1 MLIVNN
7 AHTWG
12 IQIRFS
18 VIIRIIDV
26 GANNIISHKCQ
37 AYCKEKIKDTV
48 KVIWYVHVFK
58 VN

>member
-7 AHTWG
+7 SHTWG

-18 VIIRIIDV
+18 IIIRIIGV

-37 AYCKEKIKDTV
+37 VYCKEKIKDTA
-48 KVIWYVHVFK
+48 KVSWYVHVFE